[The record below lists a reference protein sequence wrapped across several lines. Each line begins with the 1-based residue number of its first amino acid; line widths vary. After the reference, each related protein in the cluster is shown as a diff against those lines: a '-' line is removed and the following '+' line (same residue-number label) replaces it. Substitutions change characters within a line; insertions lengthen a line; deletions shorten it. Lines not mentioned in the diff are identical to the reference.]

1 MSFKSI
7 NDKLK
12 HMDQI
17 RFIEIEAADLYYS
30 SIYNKPIEIKNSEYE
45 FNEKYSDIVPPNL
58 DLYYLESK
66 NKLTLKK
73 LGQECYSDVFVNVS
87 FKYPDS
93 GDYTIKN
100 ISFTANKGE
109 TVAIIG
115 ATGSGKSTQIPQYLF
130 LIL

>member
-45 FNEKYSDIVPPNL
+45 FNEKY
-58 DLYYLESK
+58 
-66 NKLTLKK
+66 
-73 LGQECYSDVFVNVS
+73 
-87 FKYPDS
+87 
-93 GDYTIKN
+93 
-100 ISFTANKGE
+100 
-109 TVAIIG
+109 
-115 ATGSGKSTQIPQYLF
+115 
-130 LIL
+130 

>member
-73 LGQECYSDVFVNVS
+73 LG
-87 FKYPDS
+87 
-93 GDYTIKN
+93 
-100 ISFTANKGE
+100 
-109 TVAIIG
+109 
-115 ATGSGKSTQIPQYLF
+115 
-130 LIL
+130 

>member
-87 FKYPDS
+87 FKYPLFINAKQEQVHS
-93 GDYTIKN
+93 
-100 ISFTANKGE
+100 NKE
-109 TVAIIG
+109 YKTTVSIQEIR
-115 ATGSGKSTQIPQYLF
+115 KHLYLNGF
-130 LIL
+130 VLN